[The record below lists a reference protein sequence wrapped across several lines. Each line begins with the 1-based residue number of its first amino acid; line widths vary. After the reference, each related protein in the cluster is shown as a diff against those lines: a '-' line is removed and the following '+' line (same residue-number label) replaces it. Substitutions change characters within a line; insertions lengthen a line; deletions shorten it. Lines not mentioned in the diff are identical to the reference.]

1 MKNFQTI
8 KVAELNCGTSKIS
21 GTFAT
26 LDIELLR
33 GLEEL
38 SPPGTDNLLD
48 ELAELFEKT
57 TPQLLSDLRSAIT
70 SAQIETVVS
79 IAHRLKGSAANIG
92 AKGMANLCSHLEKSA
107 TRNSLEINSKC
118 ADEIVNSF
126 LVSSQE
132 IRNWINHLKQ

>member
-1 MKNFQTI
+1 MSEFSGNF
-8 KVAELNCGTSKIS
+8 VN
-21 GTFAT
+21 
-26 LDIELLR
+26 LDIDLLR

-38 SPPGTDNLLD
+38 SPPGTDNLLV

-70 SAQIETVVS
+70 SAQIETVVR

-92 AKGMANLCSHLEKSA
+92 AQGMANLCSHLEKSA
-107 TRNSLEINSKC
+107 TRSSAEINSKC

>member
-1 MKNFQTI
+1 MSEFSGNF
-8 KVAELNCGTSKIS
+8 VN
-21 GTFAT
+21 
-26 LDIELLR
+26 LDIDLLR

-38 SPPGTDNLLD
+38 SPPGTDNLLV

-70 SAQIETVVS
+70 SAQIETVVR

-92 AKGMANLCSHLEKSA
+92 AQGMANLCSHLEKSA
-107 TRNSLEINSKC
+107 TQNSAEINSQC

-126 LVSSQE
+126 LVSSEE
-132 IRNWINHLKQ
+132 IRNWINPLKQ